1 MGEVKQAENGLTSG
15 YKKHKAPLEFKAV
28 QFLFVNMPG
37 LLESMLLALVGFPRP
52 SLVQWPAPECQQ
64 QSCIVRK
71 MEARC
76 KTRTFPRRSNK
87 K

>member
-1 MGEVKQAENGLTSG
+1 MNKMSVHKAKRAEGGGGEASRKWTSG

-52 SLVQWPAPECQQ
+52 SLVQWPAE
-64 QSCIVRK
+64 SH
-71 MEARC
+71 
-76 KTRTFPRRSNK
+76 S
-87 K
+87 